1 MSRTTGPLVLLAA
14 LALAVPTG
22 AAAGE
27 DDGLPHALPP
37 ARGEVMVGGGAA
49 AAGGAATARASART
63 PLPTRWMLIAR
74 PTPAAARVAQAFAA
88 QPLRLRGTY
97 VVATAR
103 ARALAAAL
111 RRRGLLR
118 GAEPD
123 VALRRASA
131 DEADPFGYARGTIVA
146 PTLTPP
152 AAFAPIGLV
161 DDVVDASVP
170 DVAQAKVIAASP
182 GKALDLSGDAEVAHG
197 TEVAS
202 VAAGRQDGQGV
213 IGVAPGAPLLSFGYK
228 TMSCAE
234 VSDGILALVDA
245 GAKVINLSFEA
256 AGDCHALRL
265 ATAAAFG
272 EGAVVVAAAG
282 NDGDTGNPIVYP
294 AAYPHVLTVGSL
306 DLGLAPA
313 ADSSSGRD
321 LDLAAPGEAIPVA
334 LPPALDRDG
343 TADGLTRNSGTSF
356 AAPMVSGAAAW
367 LIAARPNLTA
377 GQYADLLRASA
388 KDVVTPGWDRH
399 TGYGLPDLAAALA
412 APVPAADRG
421 EPDDGID
428 QVDGTA
434 FAKPDP
440 YVTKPVSASVAPVE
454 DPADVHR
461 VRVKAHASVLARV
474 TATAPATALTAA
486 AYSGAITTLSD
497 ARPLARGRALRL
509 RNATNKP
516 KTYYIVVRA
525 PDGAPRRPA
534 ATRYTLTLRTG

>member
-1 MSRTTGPLVLLAA
+1 MSRTTGPLVLLAV

-37 ARGEVMVGGGAA
+37 ARGVVAH
-49 AAGGAATARASART
+49 ASAVA
-63 PLPTRWMLIAR
+63 PLPARWMLIAR
-74 PTPAAARVAQAFAA
+74 PARTTARLAHVFAA
-88 QPLRLRGTY
+88 EPLRLRGTY
-97 VVATAR
+97 VVTTSR

-146 PTLTPP
+146 PALTPP

-161 DDVVDASVP
+161 DDVVDATVP
-170 DVAQAKVIAASP
+170 DVAQAKVISASP
-182 GKALDLSGDAEVAHG
+182 GKVLNLGGGAEVAHG

-202 VAAGRQDGQGV
+202 VAAGRADGQGV

-234 VSDGILALVDA
+234 VSDGILALADA

-265 ATAAAFG
+265 ASAAAFG

-282 NDGDTGNPIVYP
+282 NDGQDGNPTVYP

-334 LPPALDRDG
+334 LPPALDQDG

-356 AAPMVSGAAAW
+356 AAPMVSGAASW
-367 LIAARPNLTA
+367 LIAARPGLTA
-377 GQYADLLRASA
+377 GQYADLLRATA
-388 KDVVTPGWDRH
+388 KDVATPGWDPH
-399 TGYGLPDLAAALA
+399 TGYGLPDLAAALT

-421 EPDDGID
+421 EPDDAIE

-434 FAKPDP
+434 FEKPDP
-440 YVTKPVSASVAPVE
+440 YVTKPVSATVAPVE

-461 VRVKAHASVLARV
+461 VRVKAHASILARV
-474 TATAPATALTAA
+474 TSTASATALTAA
-486 AYSGAITTLSD
+486 AYSGATITLSS
-497 ARPLARGRALRL
+497 ATPLARGRALRL
-509 RNATNKP
+509 RNTTNKP
-516 KTYYIVVRA
+516 RAFYVVVRA
-525 PDGAPRRPA
+525 PGTASRQRPA
-534 ATRYTLTLRTG
+534 TPYTLTLRKG

>member
-1 MSRTTGPLVLLAA
+1 MAA
-14 LALAVPTG
+14 
-22 AAAGE
+22 
-27 DDGLPHALPP
+27 
-37 ARGEVMVGGGAA
+37 R
-49 AAGGAATARASART
+49 ATA
-63 PLPTRWMLIAR
+63 PLPARWMLIAR
-74 PTPAAARVAQAFAA
+74 PARTTARLAHVFAA
-88 QPLRLRGTY
+88 EPLRLRGTY
-97 VVATAR
+97 VVTTSR

-146 PTLTPP
+146 PALTPP

-161 DDVVDASVP
+161 DDVVDATVP
-170 DVAQAKVIAASP
+170 DVAQAKVISASP
-182 GKALDLSGDAEVAHG
+182 GKVLNLGGGAEVAHG

-202 VAAGRQDGQGV
+202 VAAGRADGQGV

-228 TMSCAE
+228 TMTCAE
-234 VSDGILALVDA
+234 VSDGILALADA

-282 NDGDTGNPIVYP
+282 NDGEHGNPTVYP

-334 LPPALDRDG
+334 LPPALDQDG

-356 AAPMVSGAAAW
+356 AAPMVSGAASW
-367 LIAARPNLTA
+367 LIAARPGLTA
-377 GQYADLLRASA
+377 GQYADLLRATA
-388 KDVVTPGWDRH
+388 KDVATPGWDPH
-399 TGYGLPDLAAALA
+399 TGYGLPDLAAALG

-421 EPDDGID
+421 EPDDAIE

-434 FAKPDP
+434 FEKPDP
-440 YVTKPVSASVAPVE
+440 YVTKPVSATVAPVE

-461 VRVKAHASVLARV
+461 VRVKAHASILARV
-474 TATAPATALTAA
+474 TSTASATALTAA
-486 AYSGAITTLSD
+486 AYSGATITLSS
-497 ARPLARGRALRL
+497 ATPLARGRALRL
-509 RNATNKP
+509 RNTTNKP
-516 KTYYIVVRA
+516 RAFYVVVRA
-525 PDGAPRRPA
+525 PGTASRQRPA
-534 ATRYTLTLRTG
+534 TPYTLTLRKG